1 MRKLRILLADD
12 HETVREGLKAI
23 LNAQSDMEV
32 IGEATDGEAAVTQA
46 DTLHPDIVVLDVS
59 MPRMNGLKAME
70 RLRVSCPTAKVLTLT
85 RHSDDRSL
93 QQLLRAGVAGYVSK
107 QSRAI
112 ELLQGIR
119 AVAAGGKYLDSTVA
133 GRVINDFGRRG
144 PAVPSHPRNSELTTR
159 EEEVLRLVAWG
170 YSNKE
175 IAAQLN
181 VSVKTIETH
190 KMKAMQRLGLQ
201 SRIDIVRFALLH
213 GWLEEL

>member
-1 MRKLRILLADD
+1 
-12 HETVREGLKAI
+12 
-23 LNAQSDMEV
+23 
-32 IGEATDGEAAVTQA
+32 
-46 DTLHPDIVVLDVS
+46 
-59 MPRMNGLKAME
+59 MNGLKAME

-144 PAVPSHPRNSELTTR
+144 PAVPSHPRDSELTTR

-213 GWLEEL
+213 GWLEEALMS

>member
-1 MRKLRILLADD
+1 MDF
-12 HETVREGLKAI
+12 
-23 LNAQSDMEV
+23 N
-32 IGEATDGEAAVTQA
+32 
-46 DTLHPDIVVLDVS
+46 
-59 MPRMNGLKAME
+59 
-70 RLRVSCPTAKVLTLT
+70 LRVS
-85 RHSDDRSL
+85 
-93 QQLLRAGVAGYVSK
+93 
-107 QSRAI
+107 
-112 ELLQGIR
+112 
-119 AVAAGGKYLDSTVA
+119 VAAGGKYLDSTVA
-133 GRVINDFGRRG
+133 GRVINDFGRRSQT
-144 PAVPSHPRNSELTTR
+144 APSPPRDSELTTR